1 MTKKKSKK
9 ESRLP
14 RCDMI
19 IEKRKDCGFL
29 YNTLTELRDKK
40 NKQLQYCQR
49 CGKMLGLDNDDG
61 ETLCKKCIEKGI

>member
-1 MTKKKSKK
+1 
-9 ESRLP
+9 
-14 RCDMI
+14 MI